1 MIIGCVCLCALCK
14 LADTSHQSIFLLT
27 DLKVVIIED
36 LVHVGDFSGEI
47 QDLSS
52 IFILLEQVK
61 NLFVTFALKLVHRG
75 FLLHHQAC
83 LWILPD
89 ADKLFKCV
97 ITIRYFPTSIRLL
110 NFFSLLCI
118 FLASIYTICIYGFF
132 EDALGIIGLALELHL
147 SASSC
152 ILEIY
157 VGAILPSAWPSR
169 EHSS

>member
-14 LADTSHQSIFLLT
+14 LADTPHQSIFLLT
-27 DLKVVIIED
+27 DLKVVIIVD

-61 NLFVTFALKLVHRG
+61 NLFVTLALKLVHRG

-89 ADKLFKCV
+89 TDKLFKWV
-97 ITIRYFPTSIRLL
+97 IYHSIFS
-110 NFFSLLCI
+110 NINPIAEFF
-118 FLASIYTICIYGFF
+118 
-132 EDALGIIGLALELHL
+132 
-147 SASSC
+147 
-152 ILEIY
+152 
-157 VGAILPSAWPSR
+157 
-169 EHSS
+169 

>member
-61 NLFVTFALKLVHRG
+61 NLFVTLALKLVHWG

-97 ITIRYFPTSIRLL
+97 IYHSIFS
-110 NFFSLLCI
+110 NINPIAEFF
-118 FLASIYTICIYGFF
+118 
-132 EDALGIIGLALELHL
+132 
-147 SASSC
+147 
-152 ILEIY
+152 
-157 VGAILPSAWPSR
+157 
-169 EHSS
+169 